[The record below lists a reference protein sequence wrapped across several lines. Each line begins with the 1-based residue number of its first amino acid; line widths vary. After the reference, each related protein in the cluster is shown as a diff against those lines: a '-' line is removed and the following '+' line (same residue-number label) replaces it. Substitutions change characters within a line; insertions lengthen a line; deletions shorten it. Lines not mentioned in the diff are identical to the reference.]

1 MAAEHQYVSK
11 NTQNMNF
18 EDLIPHLNKLAT
30 LYLRGNKKKVGW
42 LFLGSLPNGNKQHIK
57 EVYFVNVQKGKR
69 LVHAL
74 DTEDQSELKTVSESI
89 EIKEIVR
96 IRSSK

>member
-1 MAAEHQYVSK
+1 MKLDEIV
-11 NTQNMNF
+11 
-18 EDLIPHLNKLAT
+18 PHLNKLAT

-42 LFLGSLPNGNKQHIK
+42 LFMEDHHPSSKHANSKHTVN

-69 LVHAL
+69 LIHSL
-74 DTEDQSELKTVSESI
+74 NTDDTNELKTVSESI
-89 EIKEIVR
+89 SIHEIVR

>member
-1 MAAEHQYVSK
+1 MS
-11 NTQNMNF
+11 F
-18 EDLIPHLNKLAT
+18 EDIIPHLNKFAT

-42 LFLGSLPNGNKQHIK
+42 MFLESGHSNNNHQHTIK

-74 DTEDQSELKTVSESI
+74 DTDDKDELKTVSESI
-89 EIKEIVR
+89 SINEIVR